1 MNNRLSILSL
11 LVASLSFT
19 GASQTVFAQT
29 VQDKGPWYEE
39 GLYSSDITAGSMNP
53 ADRINLPYKSV
64 NDIKVTFESGNGDFR
79 PYDAGTVNRI
89 TDVDIYGIK
98 KFDDLAFEGGLEYSN
113 NYHEDMRWN
122 GTVLTSA
129 LNPFLIADTLRYD
142 SLTNDSRK
150 ELFRIRGSVAYRF
163 SDRITAGISA
173 EYKVAHKADQ
183 SDPRLRANAARTTV
197 IPGINWNI
205 SDRIVLGAS
214 ALAELYHERVRSTVE
229 NNMVIEH
236 NTIYRYKALG
246 GYDGLDAIGA
256 TRYYDGKRLGG
267 ALNFATLGTFSSYT
281 EIGYIMNSE
290 DAIDGKSS
298 ENYDYRS
305 GDFSQNTIS
314 LKSRLT
320 LTHSDLQH
328 NLVIW
333 ADMEN
338 CKGKWYNQQAKTDQ
352 FGKTYYEINSSEVIH
367 KQSEMNASLTY
378 LLNFMRSDV
387 PHMHISATAGY
398 RQVDVKQYPDE
409 NYAKYTMLTADLGF
423 GKNWSMFGMRFKADV
438 NGGMNHAL
446 KPLEMEVATGT
457 PLDRKILNGYYK
469 PKYTYLSAQDYHA
482 TVSLSGSYPLE
493 LLSQQGWLTLTASG
507 AMQGY
512 TGDDDLFKD
521 ADRKSFTLKLNYTF

>member
-39 GLYSSDITAGSMNP
+39 GLYSSDITTGSMNP

-64 NDIKVTFESGNGDFR
+64 NDIKVAFESGNGDFR

-173 EYKVAHKADQ
+173 EYKAAHKADQ

-229 NNMVIEH
+229 NNI
-236 NTIYRYKALG
+236 
-246 GYDGLDAIGA
+246 
-256 TRYYDGKRLGG
+256 
-267 ALNFATLGTFSSYT
+267 TL
-281 EIGYIMNSE
+281 
-290 DAIDGKSS
+290 
-298 ENYDYRS
+298 
-305 GDFSQNTIS
+305 
-314 LKSRLT
+314 L
-320 LTHSDLQH
+320 
-328 NLVIW
+328 
-333 ADMEN
+333 
-338 CKGKWYNQQAKTDQ
+338 
-352 FGKTYYEINSSEVIH
+352 
-367 KQSEMNASLTY
+367 
-378 LLNFMRSDV
+378 
-387 PHMHISATAGY
+387 
-398 RQVDVKQYPDE
+398 
-409 NYAKYTMLTADLGF
+409 
-423 GKNWSMFGMRFKADV
+423 
-438 NGGMNHAL
+438 
-446 KPLEMEVATGT
+446 
-457 PLDRKILNGYYK
+457 
-469 PKYTYLSAQDYHA
+469 
-482 TVSLSGSYPLE
+482 
-493 LLSQQGWLTLTASG
+493 
-507 AMQGY
+507 
-512 TGDDDLFKD
+512 
-521 ADRKSFTLKLNYTF
+521 